1 VSGAGWNS
9 GTATILLT
17 GGTGFI
23 GSHIAVELAHAGLR
37 PVLYDN
43 LCNSKASVVD
53 RLATIIGK
61 PVDFVQGDIR
71 DGDLMRRTLREQH
84 VTAVIHLAGLKAV
97 GESLQKPLE
106 YWDNNV
112 VGTLRMLEAMNDCD
126 VRSLV
131 FSSSATVY
139 GEPRQLPIT
148 ESHPLSA
155 TSPYGQTKLAIE
167 HMLRD
172 LSVSDERWHVCLLRY
187 FNPVGAHTSGLI
199 GEDPNGIP
207 NNLMPFVLKV
217 AAGQFKELSVWGGDY
232 PTPDGTGVRDYIHV
246 VDLAAGHVAAVQR
259 LSGMRCEAINLG
271 TGHGSSVLD
280 MVRTFEKVNG
290 VKVPHVIRDRRP
302 GDVTSCFA
310 DASLALTRLGWR
322 TQRTLEDMCRDAWRW
337 QNSVAARQARG

>member
-1 VSGAGWNS
+1 VNPPAVVSGS
-9 GTATILLT
+9 RTILLT

-23 GSHIAVELAHAGLR
+23 GSHIAVEVAAAGMR
-37 PVLYDN
+37 PVLYDD
-43 LCNSKASVVD
+43 LCNSKRSVVE
-53 RLATIIGK
+53 RLGSIIGR

-71 DGDLMRRTLREQH
+71 DGDLMRRTLREH
-84 VTAVIHLAGLKAV
+84 GVSAVIHLAGLKAV
-97 GESLQKPLE
+97 GESVQKPLE

-112 VGTLRMLEAMNDCD
+112 VGTLHMLKAMNDCG

-139 GEPRQLPIT
+139 GEPQRLPIT

-172 LSVSDERWHVCLLRY
+172 LSASDERWHLCLLRY
-187 FNPVGAHTSGLI
+187 FNPVGAHDSGLI

-207 NNLMPFVLKV
+207 NNLMPYVLKV

-246 VDLAAGHVAAVQR
+246 VDLAAGHVAALQH
-259 LSGMRCEAINLG
+259 LDGMRCEAINLG
-271 TGHGSSVLD
+271 TGRGISVLEL
-280 MVRTFEKVNG
+280 VRAFEQVNG
-290 VKVPHVIRDRRP
+290 VKVPSVMRDRRAS
-302 GDVTSCFA
+302 DVTSCFA
-310 DASLALTRLGWR
+310 NASLAERRLGWR

-337 QNSVAARQARG
+337 KNSTAARPSRC

>member
-1 VSGAGWNS
+1 MDMTSNQ
-9 GTATILLT
+9 TASILLT

-23 GSHIAVELAHAGLR
+23 GSHIAVEVARAGLR

-43 LCNSKASVVD
+43 LCNSKRSVVE
-53 RLATIIGK
+53 RLGSIIGR

-71 DGDLMRRTLREQH
+71 DGDLMRRTLREHH
-84 VTAVIHLAGLKAV
+84 VSAVIHLAGLKAV
-97 GESLQKPLE
+97 GESVQKPLE

-112 VGTLRMLEAMNDCD
+112 VGTLRMLEAMNDCG

-139 GEPRQLPIT
+139 GEPQRLPIT

-172 LSVSDERWHVCLLRY
+172 LSVSDERWHLCLLRY
-187 FNPVGAHTSGLI
+187 FNPVGAHESGQI
-199 GEDPNGIP
+199 GEDPNGFP

-217 AAGQFKELSVWGGDY
+217 AAGQFRELSVWGGDY

-246 VDLAAGHVAAVQR
+246 VDLAVGHVAAVQR
-259 LSGMRCEAINLG
+259 LDGMRCEAINLG
-271 TGHGSSVLD
+271 TGRGTSVLEL
-280 MVRTFEKVNG
+280 VGAFERVNG
-290 VKVPHVIRDRRP
+290 VKVPHVMKDRRP

-310 DASLALTRLGWR
+310 DPSLALQRLGWR
-322 TQRTLEDMCRDAWRW
+322 TQHTVEDMCRDAWRW
-337 QNSVAARQARG
+337 QNASAARPSPD